1 MKITCNLAM
10 DLVDVYTN
18 CVASDETVNI
28 VKEHLR
34 ECPAC
39 RKYYSEYKKELSAIK
54 NDKPVFKA
62 EFSPN
67 LPEELLTGGIER
79 LAKRLR
85 MRRIA
90 RNITNAAVFVSAVAL
105 ILKEFLYKKNQN

>member
-18 CVASDETVNI
+18 SVASEETVNI

-39 RKYYSEYKKELSAIK
+39 RKYYSEY
-54 NDKPVFKA
+54 
-62 EFSPN
+62 
-67 LPEELLTGGIER
+67 
-79 LAKRLR
+79 
-85 MRRIA
+85 
-90 RNITNAAVFVSAVAL
+90 
-105 ILKEFLYKKNQN
+105 

>member
-18 CVASDETVNI
+18 SVAREETVNI

-39 RKYYSEYKKELSAIK
+39 RKYYSEYKKELRD
-54 NDKPVFKA
+54 NKPVFKA
-62 EFSPN
+62 EFSPH
-67 LPEELLTGGIER
+67 LSEELLTSGIER
-79 LAKRLR
+79 LSKRLR
-85 MRRIA
+85 IRRIA
-90 RNITNAAVFVSAVAL
+90 RYTNLDLGSLTIEAKGDRISAKIPSSISA
-105 ILKEFLYKKNQN
+105 

>member
-18 CVASDETVNI
+18 SVASEETVNI

-39 RKYYSEYKKELSAIK
+39 RKYYSEYKKELRD
-54 NDKPVFKA
+54 NKPVFKA
-62 EFSPN
+62 EFSPH
-67 LPEELLTGGIER
+67 LSEELLTSGIER
-79 LAKRLR
+79 LSKRLR
-85 MRRIA
+85 IRRIA
-90 RNITNAAVFVSAVAL
+90 RYITNSAVFITAAAL
-105 ILKEFLYKKNQN
+105 LLKEVLYKKNKM

>member
-18 CVASDETVNI
+18 SVASEETVNI

-39 RKYYSEYKKELSAIK
+39 RKYYSEYKKELRD
-54 NDKPVFKA
+54 NKPVFKA
-62 EFSPN
+62 EFSPH
-67 LPEELLTGGIER
+67 LSEELLTSGIER
-79 LAKRLR
+79 LSKRLR
-85 MRRIA
+85 IRRIA
-90 RNITNAAVFVSAVAL
+90 RYITNAAVFITAAAL
-105 ILKEFLYKKNQN
+105 LLKEVLYKKNKM